1 MTLNDKDLTRGEARE
16 LALSTGQAVAVN
28 PMGTNLDARKALPV
42 GFKKSGEIG
51 AGFIKLVIPLFE
63 DIFEK
68 QKRFPTQ
75 SELMTTF
82 GFTAEEANLTTGF
95 VHEPAFRLALLKR
108 GLPDPKTVNDNGI
121 QFRLSERQLAAITVI
136 SSAGMDRRPY
146 LTRLAEF
153 IPPVAPEEL
162 ANWKKQPVFRER
174 LQSEVDAAF
183 YNANTDA
190 TMNLTRLISAP
201 DGELN
206 NVNLSAIKFYYEI
219 TGRAEAPET
228 QNLKAALQATIE
240 SVQKHVKDPEL
251 LKSISEEIDS
261 LLNRGGN
268 VI

>member
-1 MTLNDKDLTRGEARE
+1 MTLNEKDLTRSEKRE
-16 LALSTGQAVAVN
+16 LALSVGQPLAVN

-42 GFKKSGEIG
+42 GFKKSGQIG
-51 AGFIKLVIPLFE
+51 AQFIKLVIPLFE

-82 GFTAEEANLTTGF
+82 GFTQEEANLTTGF
-95 VHEPAFRLALLKR
+95 VHEPAFRLALIKR

-121 QFRLSERQLAAITVI
+121 QFRLSERQLAAITI
-136 SSAGMDRRPY
+136 IASSGTDRRPY

-162 ANWKKQPVFRER
+162 ANWRKQPVFRER

-190 TMNLTRLISAP
+190 TMNLTRLVSAP

-206 NVNLSAIKFYYEI
+206 SVNLSAIKFYYEI

-228 QNLKAALQATIE
+228 LNLKAALQATVE
-240 SVQKHVKDPEL
+240 AVQKHIKDPEL
-251 LKSISEEIDS
+251 LKSISDDIDTAM
-261 LLNRGGN
+261 GKGQF
-268 VI
+268 